1 MIEKEKIK
9 ALLRNTKRIVNHQ
22 NEMMIAKGE
31 NFNLFSVLKMET
43 KEDSTHSAF
52 LAELLNP
59 KGSHNLGNVFLSLF
73 LKVITHQE
81 NIENYNKNRKEE
93 IKKSKE
99 DFNIERAFVTR
110 EFYISEV
117 NLKEET
123 GGRIDVL
130 LKDKSENTISIEN
143 KINAPD
149 QLKQV
154 KRYYNYNKAKNT
166 VYYLTLLGKNPKKI
180 SRLNLIENVG
190 FYNISYKKHIIE
202 WLELCL
208 KEVPNFSGLR
218 ESINQYIL
226 LIKKLTNTM
235 DDKYQAE
242 LLDLMMSNIE
252 ESKFIATNYDNA
264 VMKLKDNFRKDLTV
278 KLESGLGESY
288 FLDIGGPTK
297 SNKIS
302 QLWIHLKSN
311 PDFIFGI
318 ESFSGFGH
326 KEGNMFV
333 GLISKPGKLSETL
346 MNLPEE
352 NKISDWWRQVRV
364 LKTEDLN
371 PINLAHSYT
380 IKILNNKGKEN
391 QSSYKKL
398 LNTCY
403 EQIIGFIRDY
413 EKVLPKELFVNIEK

>member
-59 KGSHNLGNVFLSLF
+59 KGSHKMGTVFLELFLQTINHTNNLENLKIPKENFETEGAKVTTEYYIGNVNFE
-73 LKVITHQE
+73 KQ
-81 NIENYNKNRKEE
+81 
-93 IKKSKE
+93 
-99 DFNIERAFVTR
+99 
-110 EFYISEV
+110 
-117 NLKEET
+117 T
-123 GGRIDVL
+123 GGRIDIF
-130 LKDKSENTISIEN
+130 LKDKKENCISIEN
-143 KINAPD
+143 KIYAKD
-149 QLKQV
+149 QNQQI
-154 KRYYNYNKAKNT
+154 KRYFNFKTDKNT
-166 VYYLTLLGKNPKKI
+166 VYYLTLDGKSPSDDSKLGLKEEI
-180 SRLNLIENVG
+180 D
-190 FYNISYKKHIIE
+190 FFNISYKDQIVG

-208 KEVPNFSGLR
+208 KEVANFSSLR

-242 LLDLMMSNIE
+242 LLDVMMSNIE
-252 ESKFIATNYDNA
+252 ESKFIANNYDNA
-264 VMKLKDNFRKDLTV
+264 VLALKNNFRKDLKK
-278 KLESGLGESY
+278 KLEIDLSVNYNLVLG
-288 FLDIGGPTK
+288 DIPK

-311 PDFIFGI
+311 PDFLFGV
-318 ESFSGFGH
+318 ESFSGHGH
-326 KEGNMFV
+326 KDGSMFV
-333 GLISKPGKLSETL
+333 GLVPKGNYDSKYL
-346 MNLPEE
+346 MTLPEE
-352 NKISDWWRQVRV
+352 NKLNNGWRQVRF

-371 PINLAHSYT
+371 PINLSHNYT

-391 QSSYKKL
+391 QSSYKEL

-403 EQIIGFIRDY
+403 EQIIGFVRDY
-413 EKVLPKELFVNIEK
+413 EKVLPEELFINVEK

>member
-9 ALLRNTKRIVNHQ
+9 ALLRNTKRIVDHQ

-31 NFNLFSVLKMET
+31 NFNIFSVLRIET
-43 KEDSTHSAF
+43 KEDKTHSAF
-52 LAELLNP
+52 IAELLNP
-59 KGSHNLGNVFLSLF
+59 KGSHKMGAVFLELFLQVISHRNNLEKLNKAKENFEPTGAKVTTEYYIGNVD
-73 LKVITHQE
+73 LK
-81 NIENYNKNRKEE
+81 KE
-93 IKKSKE
+93 K
-99 DFNIERAFVTR
+99 
-110 EFYISEV
+110 
-117 NLKEET
+117 
-123 GGRIDVL
+123 GGRIDVF
-130 LKDKSENTISIEN
+130 LKDKKGNFISIEN
-143 KINAPD
+143 KIYAKD
-149 QLKQV
+149 QNQQI
-154 KRYYNYNKAKNT
+154 KRYYNFKTNKNT
-166 VYYLTLLGKNPKKI
+166 VYYLTLDGKSPSDDSKLG
-180 SRLNLIENVG
+180 LEVDLD
-190 FYNISYKKHIIE
+190 FFNISYKDHIIS

-208 KEVPNFSGLR
+208 KEVPNFSSLR
-218 ESINQYIL
+218 ENINQYIL

-235 DDKYQAE
+235 DDKYQTE

-264 VMKLKDNFRKDLTV
+264 VMKLKSNFRKDLKV
-278 KLESGLGESY
+278 KLEDGLGESY

-403 EQIIGFIRDY
+403 EQIIGFVRDY
-413 EKVLPKELFVNIEK
+413 EKVLPEELFVNVEKL

>member
-9 ALLRNTKRIVNHQ
+9 ALLRNTKQIIKHQ
-22 NEMMIAKGE
+22 NEMKIAKGE
-31 NFNLFSVLKMET
+31 HFNLFSVLKLET
-43 KEDSTHSAF
+43 KEDKTHSVF

-59 KGSHNLGNVFLSLF
+59 KGSHKMGTVFLELFLQIINHTKNLENLKIPKENFEAEGAKVTTEYYIGNVNFE
-73 LKVITHQE
+73 KQ
-81 NIENYNKNRKEE
+81 
-93 IKKSKE
+93 
-99 DFNIERAFVTR
+99 
-110 EFYISEV
+110 
-117 NLKEET
+117 T
-123 GGRIDVL
+123 GGRIDVF
-130 LKDKSENTISIEN
+130 LKDKKENFISIEN
-143 KINAPD
+143 KIYAKD
-149 QLKQV
+149 QNQQI
-154 KRYYNYNKAKNT
+154 KRYFNFKTDKNT
-166 VYYLTLLGKNPKKI
+166 VYYLTLDGKSPSDDSKLGLKEEIDFFK
-180 SRLNLIENVG
+180 
-190 FYNISYKKHIIE
+190 ISYKDQIVG

-208 KEVPNFSGLR
+208 KEVANFSSLR

-242 LLDLMMSNIE
+242 LLDVMMSNIE

-264 VMKLKDNFRKDLTV
+264 VMKLKYNFRKDLKI
-278 KLESGLGESY
+278 KLESSLGESY

-326 KEGNMFV
+326 KDGNLFV
-333 GLISKPGKLSETL
+333 GLISKSGEFSKTL
-346 MNLPEE
+346 MSLPEE

>member
-31 NFNLFSVLKMET
+31 NFNLFSVLRLET
-43 KEDSTHSAF
+43 KEDKTHSAF

-59 KGSHNLGNVFLSLF
+59 KGSHKMGTVFLELFLQTIKHTKNLENLEIPKENFEVEGAKVTTEYYIGNVNFE
-73 LKVITHQE
+73 KQ
-81 NIENYNKNRKEE
+81 
-93 IKKSKE
+93 
-99 DFNIERAFVTR
+99 
-110 EFYISEV
+110 
-117 NLKEET
+117 T
-123 GGRIDVL
+123 GGRIDVF
-130 LKDKSENTISIEN
+130 LKDKKENFISIEN
-143 KINAPD
+143 KIYAKD
-149 QLKQV
+149 QNQQV
-154 KRYYNYNKAKNT
+154 KRYFNFKTEKNT
-166 VYYLTLLGKNPKKI
+166 VYYLTLDGKSPSDDSKLGLKEEI
-180 SRLNLIENVG
+180 D
-190 FYNISYKKHIIE
+190 FFNISYKNQIVG

-208 KEVPNFSGLR
+208 KEVANFSSLR

-242 LLDLMMSNIE
+242 LLDVMMSNIE
-252 ESKFIATNYDNA
+252 ESKFIATNYENA
-264 VMKLKDNFRKDLTV
+264 VMKLKDNFRKDLKL
-278 KLESGLGESY
+278 KLESSLGESY
-288 FLDIGGPTK
+288 FLDTGGPTK

-326 KEGNMFV
+326 KEGNLFV
-333 GLISKPGKLSETL
+333 GLISKSGKLSKTL
-346 MNLPEE
+346 MSLPEE

-364 LKTEDLN
+364 IKTEDLN
-371 PINLAHSYT
+371 PINLAHNYT

-403 EQIIGFIRDY
+403 EQIIGFVRDY
-413 EKVLPKELFVNIEK
+413 EKVLPEELFVNLDK